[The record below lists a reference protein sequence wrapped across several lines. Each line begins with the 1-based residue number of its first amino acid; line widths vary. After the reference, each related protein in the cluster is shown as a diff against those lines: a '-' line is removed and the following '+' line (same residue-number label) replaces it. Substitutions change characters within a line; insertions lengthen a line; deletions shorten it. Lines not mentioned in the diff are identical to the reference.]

1 MTSGHQRGTGRG
13 SWLIDAPA
21 QPTRRVVPTHRRG
34 GVGPA
39 CTLGQVTGPVAVDCV
54 VVAYNSAEDLPA
66 CLGSLAEQ
74 HDIAVGVTVVD
85 NCSSDPS
92 AACARERGARV
103 IVNSSNR
110 GFAAAVNQ
118 GLHGGSAAW
127 VLILN
132 PDARIEPGG
141 VQAMIDAAVRGHRVG
156 CVGPKTTDPS
166 GATYPSARS
175 FPGIVT
181 ALVHGILGG
190 VWPGNPATKRYHAT
204 TGATGESGQVD
215 WVSGCCMLLPRQAW
229 DEIGGFDERYFMYV
243 EDMDLCFR
251 LRKAGWRTIFE
262 PTATIMHVGGRSS
275 RRRPVRSIY
284 HHHRGAIRF
293 YWRSAAAWHR
303 PVTGPLATIALVVR
317 GVAASLW
324 TTLAPRR

>member
-1 MTSGHQRGTGRG
+1 M
-13 SWLIDAPA
+13 
-21 QPTRRVVPTHRRG
+21 PTHRCG
-34 GVGPA
+34 DVGA
-39 CTLGQVTGPVAVDCV
+39 VCTLGEVNAPVAVDCV

-66 CLGSLAEQ
+66 CLGSLSEQ
-74 HDIAVGVTVVD
+74 QDVAVAVTVVD
-85 NCSSDPS
+85 NCSSDQS
-92 AACARERGARV
+92 AVVAREHGARV

-118 GLHGGSAAW
+118 GLRGGGAAW

-132 PDARIEPGG
+132 PDARIEPGR
-141 VQAMIDAAVRGHRVG
+141 VQVMIDAVTRGCRVG
-156 CVGPKTTDPS
+156 CVGPKTTGPS
-166 GATYPSARS
+166 GAIYPSARS

-181 ALVHGILGG
+181 ALVHGVLGA

-204 TGATGESGQVD
+204 TGATGEAGQVD

-229 DEIGGFDERYFMYV
+229 DEVGGFDERYFMYV

-251 LRKAGWRTIFE
+251 LRKAGWRTVFE
-262 PTATIMHVGGRSS
+262 PAATIMHVGGRSS

>member
-1 MTSGHQRGTGRG
+1 VTGG
-13 SWLIDAPA
+13 A
-21 QPTRRVVPTHRRG
+21 
-34 GVGPA
+34 A
-39 CTLGQVTGPVAVDCV
+39 CTLGQVTAPVAVDCV

-66 CLGSLAEQ
+66 CLGSLSDQ
-74 HDIAVGVTVVD
+74 LDVTVDVTVVD
-85 NCSSDPS
+85 NCSSDQS
-92 AACARERGARV
+92 AAVARERGARV
-103 IVNSSNR
+103 IVNSANR

-118 GLHGGSAAW
+118 GLREGSAGW

-141 VQAMIDAAVRGHRVG
+141 VRAMLGAATRGRRVG

-175 FPGIVT
+175 FPGIAT
-181 ALVHGILGG
+181 ALVHGILGA
-190 VWPGNPATKRYHAT
+190 VWPGNPATKRYHAM
-204 TGATGESGQVD
+204 TGASGEADQVD
-215 WVSGCCMLLPRQAW
+215 WVSGCCMLLPREAW
-229 DEIGGFDERYFMYV
+229 DDVHGFDERYFMYV

-251 LRKAGWRTIFE
+251 LRKAGWRTEFE
-262 PTATIMHVGGRSS
+262 PAATIMHVGGRSS

-284 HHHRGAIRF
+284 HHHRGAILF